1 MLKYFILRTQQQLFC
16 YFCGIV
22 LAMVLML
29 LFPSVFRV
37 SGFYLLISSVA
48 LFWAGLALYTRHI
61 DRMRKPEV
69 SPLVSIRDGIQ
80 VVAEVPRHEKARLE
94 WEILR
99 DDEVFRHQRWEL
111 TGLTG
116 RVISRGLL
124 YTPAVMLVG
133 IGVLAWCSPQ
143 DAIRLI
149 NALRNMPAAE
159 LVHQIGFVLCLF
171 LQISVISVLIADVVA
186 GECIS
191 PRVAR
196 QAAGR
201 VLPYQKRDRK
211 MRKTTGKRIGKER
224 NIRE

>member
-1 MLKYFILRTQQQLFC
+1 MFKYFILRTQQQLLC

-29 LFPSVFRV
+29 LSPSVVRG
-37 SGFYLLISSVA
+37 SGFYLLLSSVA
-48 LFWAGLALYTRHI
+48 LFWAGLALYTRRI

-99 DDEVFRHQRWEL
+99 DDEVFRQQRWEL

-124 YTPAVMLVG
+124 YMPAVMLVG
-133 IGVLAWCSPQ
+133 MGILAWGSPQ

-171 LQISVISVLIADVVA
+171 LQISVISVLIWPSSVDWPP
-186 GECIS
+186 S
-191 PRVAR
+191 PG
-196 QAAGR
+196 AATCQSAVQPGR
-201 VLPYQKRDRK
+201 
-211 MRKTTGKRIGKER
+211 
-224 NIRE
+224 

>member
-1 MLKYFILRTQQQLFC
+1 MFRYFILRPEQQLFC
-16 YFCGIV
+16 YLYGCA
-22 LAMVLML
+22 LALVQMVL
-29 LFPSVFRV
+29 FSPVSRA
-37 SGFYLLISSVA
+37 SGFYLVALSVA

-69 SPLVSIRDGIQ
+69 SPLVSIRDGNQ

-94 WEILR
+94 WEIFR
-99 DDEVFRHQRWEL
+99 DDEVFRQQRWEL

-133 IGVLAWCSPQ
+133 IGILAWGSPQ
-143 DAIRLI
+143 DAIQLI

-159 LVHQIGFVLCLF
+159 LVHQIGFVLCLV

-186 GECIS
+186 GRGL
-191 PRVAR
+191 PNVFR
-196 QAAGR
+196 R
-201 VLPYQKRDRK
+201 VLLDRLPAEFCLI
-211 MRKTTGKRIGKER
+211 RKGTER
-224 NIRE
+224 

>member
-1 MLKYFILRTQQQLFC
+1 MFKYFILRKQQQLFC

-99 DDEVFRHQRWEL
+99 DDEVFRQQRWEL

-124 YTPAVMLVG
+124 YMPAVMLVG
-133 IGVLAWCSPQ
+133 MGILAWGSPQ

-149 NALRNMPAAE
+149 NALRNMPDAE

-186 GECIS
+186 G
-191 PRVAR
+191 R
-196 QAAGR
+196 G
-201 VLPYQKRDRK
+201 LPNVFRRALLDRLPAEFCLI
-211 MRKTTGKRIGKER
+211 RRGTER
-224 NIRE
+224 

>member
-1 MLKYFILRTQQQLFC
+1 MFKYFILRRQQQMFC
-16 YFCGIV
+16 YFCGIA

-29 LFPSVFRV
+29 LFPSVFRGC
-37 SGFYLLISSVA
+37 GFYLLLSSVA

-186 GECIS
+186 G
-191 PRVAR
+191 R
-196 QAAGR
+196 G
-201 VLPYQKRDRK
+201 LPNVFRRALLDRLPAEFCLI
-211 MRKTTGKRIGKER
+211 RRGTER
-224 NIRE
+224 

>member
-1 MLKYFILRTQQQLFC
+1 MFKYFILRTQQQLFC
-16 YFCGIV
+16 YFCGTV

-29 LFPSVFRV
+29 LFPSVFRG
-37 SGFYLLISSVA
+37 SGFYLLLSSVA

-99 DDEVFRHQRWEL
+99 DDEVFRQQRWEL

-133 IGVLAWCSPQ
+133 IGILVWCSPQ

-149 NALRNMPAAE
+149 DALRNMPAAE

-186 GECIS
+186 G
-191 PRVAR
+191 R
-196 QAAGR
+196 G
-201 VLPYQKRDRK
+201 LPNVFRRALLDRLPAEFCLI
-211 MRKTTGKRIGKER
+211 RRGTER
-224 NIRE
+224 

>member
-1 MLKYFILRTQQQLFC
+1 MLKYFILRKQQQLFC

-159 LVHQIGFVLCLF
+159 LVHQIGFFLCLF

-186 GECIS
+186 G
-191 PRVAR
+191 R
-196 QAAGR
+196 G
-201 VLPYQKRDRK
+201 LPNVFRRALLDRLPAEFCLI
-211 MRKTTGKRIGKER
+211 RRGTER
-224 NIRE
+224 

>member
-1 MLKYFILRTQQQLFC
+1 MFKYFILRKQQQLFC

-29 LFPSVFRV
+29 LFPSVFRGN
-37 SGFYLLISSVA
+37 GFYLLLSSVA

-99 DDEVFRHQRWEL
+99 DDEVFRQQRWEL

-124 YTPAVMLVG
+124 YMPAVMLVG
-133 IGVLAWCSPQ
+133 MGILAWGSPQ

-171 LQISVISVLIADVVA
+171 LQIGVISVLIADVVA
-186 GECIS
+186 G
-191 PRVAR
+191 R
-196 QAAGR
+196 G
-201 VLPYQKRDRK
+201 LPNVFRRALLDRLPAEFCLI
-211 MRKTTGKRIGKER
+211 RRGTER
-224 NIRE
+224 

>member
-1 MLKYFILRTQQQLFC
+1 MFKYFILRTQQQLFC

-29 LFPSVFRV
+29 LSPSVFRG
-37 SGFYLLISSVA
+37 SGFYLLLSSVA

-99 DDEVFRHQRWEL
+99 DDEVFRQQRWEL

-124 YTPAVMLVG
+124 YMPAVMLVG
-133 IGVLAWCSPQ
+133 MGILAWGSPQ

-149 NALRNMPAAE
+149 NALRNMHAAE

-186 GECIS
+186 G
-191 PRVAR
+191 R
-196 QAAGR
+196 G
-201 VLPYQKRDRK
+201 LPNVFRRALLDRLPAEFCLI
-211 MRKTTGKRIGKER
+211 RRGTER
-224 NIRE
+224 

>member
-1 MLKYFILRTQQQLFC
+1 MFKYFILRTQQQLLC

-29 LFPSVFRV
+29 LSPSVVRG
-37 SGFYLLISSVA
+37 SGFYLLLSSVA
-48 LFWAGLALYTRHI
+48 LFWAGLALYTRRI

-99 DDEVFRHQRWEL
+99 DDEVFRQQRWEL

-124 YTPAVMLVG
+124 YMPAVMLVG
-133 IGVLAWCSPQ
+133 MGILAWGSPQ

-186 GECIS
+186 G
-191 PRVAR
+191 R
-196 QAAGR
+196 G
-201 VLPYQKRDRK
+201 LPNVFRRALLDRLPAEFCLI
-211 MRKTTGKRIGKER
+211 RRGTER
-224 NIRE
+224 

>member
-1 MLKYFILRTQQQLFC
+1 MFKYFILRTQQQLFC

-29 LFPSVFRV
+29 LFPSVLRG
-37 SGFYLLISSVA
+37 SGFYLLLSSVA

-69 SPLVSIRDGIQ
+69 TPLVSIRDGIQ
-80 VVAEVPRHEKARLE
+80 VVAEVSRHEKARLE

-99 DDEVFRHQRWEL
+99 DDEVFRQQRWEL

-124 YTPAVMLVG
+124 YTPAVMLGG
-133 IGVLAWCSPQ
+133 IGILAWGSPQ

-186 GECIS
+186 G
-191 PRVAR
+191 R
-196 QAAGR
+196 G
-201 VLPYQKRDRK
+201 LPNVFRRALLDRLPAEFCLI
-211 MRKTTGKRIGKER
+211 RRGTER
-224 NIRE
+224 

>member
-1 MLKYFILRTQQQLFC
+1 MFKYFILRTQQQLFC

-29 LFPSVFRV
+29 LFPSVLRG
-37 SGFYLLISSVA
+37 SGFYLLLSSVA

-69 SPLVSIRDGIQ
+69 TPLVSIRDGIQ

-99 DDEVFRHQRWEL
+99 DDEVFRQQRWEL

-124 YTPAVMLVG
+124 YTPAVMLGG
-133 IGVLAWCSPQ
+133 IGILAWGSPQ

-159 LVHQIGFVLCLF
+159 LVHQIGF
-171 LQISVISVLIADVVA
+171 
-186 GECIS
+186 ECIS

-211 MRKTTGKRIGKER
+211 MRKTTGLTISA
-224 NIRE
+224 IAREFNTTRQTILRVRAAMEDSNPL

>member
-1 MLKYFILRTQQQLFC
+1 MLFLSKKGINMFKYFILRLSSS
-16 YFCGIV
+16 Y
-22 LAMVLML
+22 
-29 LFPSVFRV
+29 SVIYTVRAGTGSDGFIFSV
-37 SGFYLLISSVA
+37 SRGRFISALSVA
-48 LFWAGLALYTRHI
+48 LFWGLALYTRHI

-99 DDEVFRHQRWEL
+99 DDEVFRQQRCEL

-133 IGVLAWCSPQ
+133 IGILAWGSPQ

-159 LVHQIGFVLCLF
+159 LVHQIGFVLCLP
-171 LQISVISVLIADVVA
+171 AD
-186 GECIS
+186 
-191 PRVAR
+191 
-196 QAAGR
+196 
-201 VLPYQKRDRK
+201 
-211 MRKTTGKRIGKER
+211 
-224 NIRE
+224 

>member
-1 MLKYFILRTQQQLFC
+1 
-16 YFCGIV
+16 V
-22 LAMVLML
+22 LAWFRCSYSL
-29 LFPSVFRV
+29 LYPGERIL
-37 SGFYLLISSVA
+37 SGCVICA

-99 DDEVFRHQRWEL
+99 DDEVFRQQRCEL

-124 YTPAVMLVG
+124 YAG
-133 IGVLAWCSPQ
+133 GDAGRYRYSRRGSPQ

-159 LVHQIGFVLCLF
+159 LVHQIGFVLCHF

-186 GECIS
+186 G
-191 PRVAR
+191 R
-196 QAAGR
+196 G
-201 VLPYQKRDRK
+201 LPNVFRRALLDRLPAEFCLI
-211 MRKTTGKRIGKER
+211 RRGTER
-224 NIRE
+224 

>member
-1 MLKYFILRTQQQLFC
+1 MFKYFILRKQQQLFC

-29 LFPSVFRV
+29 LFPSVFWGN
-37 SGFYLLISSVA
+37 GFYLLLSSVA

-99 DDEVFRHQRWEL
+99 DDEVFRQQRWEL

-124 YTPAVMLVG
+124 YMPAVMLVG
-133 IGVLAWCSPQ
+133 MGILAWGSPQ

-171 LQISVISVLIADVVA
+171 LQIGVISVLIADVVA
-186 GECIS
+186 G
-191 PRVAR
+191 R
-196 QAAGR
+196 G
-201 VLPYQKRDRK
+201 LPNVFRRALLDRLPAEFCLI
-211 MRKTTGKRIGKER
+211 RRGTER
-224 NIRE
+224 

>member
-1 MLKYFILRTQQQLFC
+1 MFKYFILRTQQQLFC

-29 LFPSVFRV
+29 LSPSVFRG
-37 SGFYLLISSVA
+37 SGFYLLLSSVA

-99 DDEVFRHQRWEL
+99 DDEVFRQQRWEL

-124 YTPAVMLVG
+124 YMPAVMLVG
-133 IGVLAWCSPQ
+133 MGILAWGSPQ

-171 LQISVISVLIADVVA
+171 LQISIISVLIADVVA
-186 GECIS
+186 G
-191 PRVAR
+191 R
-196 QAAGR
+196 G
-201 VLPYQKRDRK
+201 LPNVFRRALLDRLPAEFCLI
-211 MRKTTGKRIGKER
+211 RRGSER
-224 NIRE
+224 

>member
-1 MLKYFILRTQQQLFC
+1 MFKYFILRKQQQLFC

-29 LFPSVFRV
+29 LFPSVFRG
-37 SGFYLLISSVA
+37 SGFYLLLSSVA

-69 SPLVSIRDGIQ
+69 SPLVSIRDGNQ

-94 WEILR
+94 WEIFR
-99 DDEVFRHQRWEL
+99 DDEVFRQQRWEL

-133 IGVLAWCSPQ
+133 RHCCKVSDEAAFC
-143 DAIRLI
+143 LI
-149 NALRNMPAAE
+149 QRPY
-159 LVHQIGFVLCLF
+159 
-171 LQISVISVLIADVVA
+171 ISKTLLTRR
-186 GECIS
+186 IS
-191 PRVAR
+191 PR
-196 QAAGR
+196 GS
-201 VLPYQKRDRK
+201 P
-211 MRKTTGKRIGKER
+211 
-224 NIRE
+224 

>member
-1 MLKYFILRTQQQLFC
+1 MFKYCILRTQQQLFC

-29 LFPSVFRV
+29 LFPSVFRG
-37 SGFYLLISSVA
+37 SGFYLLLSSVA

-99 DDEVFRHQRWEL
+99 DDEVFRQQRWEL

-133 IGVLAWCSPQ
+133 IGILAWCSPQ

-186 GECIS
+186 G
-191 PRVAR
+191 R
-196 QAAGR
+196 G
-201 VLPYQKRDRK
+201 LPNVFRRALLN
-211 MRKTTGKRIGKER
+211 RLPAEFCLIRRGTER
-224 NIRE
+224 

>member
-1 MLKYFILRTQQQLFC
+1 MFKYFILRTQQQLFC

-22 LAMVLML
+22 LAMVPML

-80 VVAEVPRHEKARLE
+80 VVAGVPRHEKARLE

-99 DDEVFRHQRWEL
+99 DDEVFRQQRWEL

-133 IGVLAWCSPQ
+133 IGILAWCSPQ

-171 LQISVISVLIADVVA
+171 LQISIISVLIADVVA
-186 GECIS
+186 G
-191 PRVAR
+191 R
-196 QAAGR
+196 G
-201 VLPYQKRDRK
+201 LPNVFRRALLDRLPAEFCLI
-211 MRKTTGKRIGKER
+211 RRGTER
-224 NIRE
+224 